1 MLDLLDSI
9 DRRMRR
15 IDKWLPKT
23 PRPCTESKTE
33 SLLDFIPRITPRYQA
48 PAHLRAL
55 TELFE
60 RAERERVLAVV
71 SMPPR
76 HGKTETELHGI
87 AWTLKRTPQ
96 KQVAFVG
103 YAARFAE
110 KKSRKAREL
119 AIKAGVP
126 IAADAASRQDWRT
139 GVEDGGLWATSI
151 GGQMTGEGFHL
162 MLVDDPVKDRATAES
177 SVYRDHHYDWF
188 NDTAFTRLEPNGSC
202 IVTQTRWHPD
212 DLAGRLITDG
222 WELVNLPAVRAD
234 DTALWPERWPL
245 EKLRV
250 IEEQLGVYGWESL
263 YQGNPRTRGGALF
276 HDAVYHADNELPKTG
291 LRIAL
296 GFDLAYTA
304 KTHADYSVVVALA
317 MDKDGVAYV
326 LDVKRMQ
333 AEATVFG
340 DTMRKMQTEHGGAVL
355 TGFVGGTEQGVVQFL
370 TLSGIR
376 MHAIP
381 AREDKFVRAQPVA
394 AAWNAG
400 RVRLPHDK
408 PWLSAFVGE
417 LADFTGVGDRHDDQ
431 VDALAGAY
439 HALASTVT
447 GAPRAFQTKFT
458 PSDTPGGKS
467 PFQW

>member
-1 MLDLLDSI
+1 
-9 DRRMRR
+9 MRR
-15 IDKWLPKT
+15 LQQT
-23 PRPCTESKTE
+23 LGQERAQHQNRTRPTDRAEA
-33 SLLDFIPRITPRYQA
+33 LLEFIPRITPRYQA
-48 PAHLRAL
+48 PGHLQAL
-55 TELFE
+55 ADLFE

-87 AWTLKRTPQ
+87 AWTLLRAPQ

-126 IAADAASRQDWRT
+126 LAADAASRQDWRT

-151 GGQMTGEGFHL
+151 CGPMTGEGFHL

-177 SVYRDHHYDWF
+177 ATYRDHHYDWF

-212 DLAGRLITDG
+212 DLAGRLIADG
-222 WELVNLPAVRAD
+222 WECVNLPAID
-234 DTALWPERWPL
+234 DAGAALWPERFPL
-245 EKLRV
+245 EKLRP
-250 IEEQLGVYGWESL
+250 IQEQLGVYGWESL

-276 HDAVYHADNELPKTG
+276 RDAVYYDELPRSG
-291 LRIAL
+291 LRFGL

-317 MDKDGVAYV
+317 VDSDGIAYV
-326 LDVKRMQ
+326 LDVRRQ
-333 AEATVFG
+333 QVEATVFG
-340 DTMRKMQTEHGGAVL
+340 ETMRRVQADHGGTVL

-370 TLSGIR
+370 ARSGLR
-376 MHAIP
+376 MHAI
-381 AREDKFVRAQPVA
+381 AAKEDKFVRAQPVA

-400 RVRLPHDK
+400 RVRLPRDK
-408 PWLSAFVGE
+408 PWLAALVGE
-417 LADFTGVGDRHDDQ
+417 LADFTGVNDRHDDQ

-439 HALASTVT
+439 HAITGNNT
-447 GAPRAFQTKFT
+447 IGAPRAFPTRFVPGDAQ
-458 PSDTPGGKS
+458 PSWSKT